1 MVKAADG
8 RRAID
13 LLADGLMPGVILLDL
28 MMPEMDGFAVL
39 DKIRERAEWRNI
51 PVVIL
56 TGLDL
61 SAQEQDRLRGRVS
74 EIIAKGSVE
83 AKDLASIVRQN
94 LAPPASE
101 AHAGTQH

>member
-1 MVKAADG
+1 
-8 RRAID
+8 
-13 LLADGLMPGVILLDL
+13 LADGLMPGVILLDL

-39 DKIRERAEWRNI
+39 DKIRERAQWRNI

-74 EIIAKGSVE
+74 EVIAKGSVE
-83 AKDLASIVRQN
+83 AKDLAAIVRQN
-94 LAPPASE
+94 LAPRVSE